1 MNKRIEFGN
10 GTTRTV
16 ENLLGWIPINE
27 EYCRKEEQSNK
38 SSNLRAFS
46 EGVSKEVFTKGQ
58 EMNHYAIQPKRKSE
72 IARK

>member
-27 EYCRKEEQSNK
+27 YCRKEEP
-38 SSNLRAFS
+38 SNLGAFS

-58 EMNHYAIQPKRKSE
+58 GMNHYAIQPKRKSE